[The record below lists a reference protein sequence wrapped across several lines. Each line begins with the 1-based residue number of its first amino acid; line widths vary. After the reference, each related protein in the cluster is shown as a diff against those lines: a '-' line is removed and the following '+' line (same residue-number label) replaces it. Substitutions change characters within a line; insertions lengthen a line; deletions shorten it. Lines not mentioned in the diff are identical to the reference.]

1 MPAIVRAQNAGV
13 YVTDDFAPDTQGVVR
28 RISTL
33 FDVATTTTPAPANT
47 SGGDTLFGEDGFDIM
62 YGQGS
67 NEVGMAGGAG
77 NDEMYGNAGDDVM
90 LGNNG
95 QDDLIGGTGRTK
107 TDDPAS
113 AVDGRLDGADAITGG
128 SGTAAADTDD
138 YDVIVGDNATVF
150 RTLNGSGA
158 WVVNT
163 FNAAITRAIRH
174 YDVGTVAQA
183 AAAGVSGGD
192 ILRGEDND
200 DTMYGQGG
208 NDDMQG
214 DGGQDYMEG
223 NAATDTLS
231 GNDGSDDMTGG
242 TGRINDDPATG
253 VAGRLDAN
261 DFMYGNDGF
270 DVMAGDNA
278 ILVRTLVGG
287 QWVSNTFNAGIQHQP
302 RLLLDQ
308 NSPNAA
314 LVSGGDLMRGGAQD
328 DLMYGQAGNDDM
340 DGNEG
345 DDFMEGNSDNDTML
359 GSADQDDMIGGTV
372 DGTIWDG
379 ADIMYGGAQGDV
391 MAGDNAT
398 IQRPLDKRPVANR
411 AQHAG

>member
-1 MPAIVRAQNAGV
+1 MTLFGDAGQDDLIGGTSQGSGGQPDAADTIYGGSNGPALAGDFDVIAGDNASIVRAQNAGV
-13 YVTDDFAPDTQGVVR
+13 YVTDDFAPDTQDVVR

-67 NEVGMAGGAG
+67 NEVGMAGGNG
-77 NDEMYGNAGDDVM
+77 NDEMYGNDGDDVM
-90 LGNNG
+90 LGNHG

-128 SGTAAADTDD
+128 TGTAAADTDD

-163 FNAAITRAIRH
+163 FNAAIARTIRH

-192 ILRGEDND
+192 LLRGEDND

-223 NAATDTLS
+223 NAATDTMS

-253 VAGRLDAN
+253 LNGRLDAN

-287 QWVSNTFNAGIQHQP
+287 QWVSNTFNAGIQH
-302 RLLLDQ
+302 
-308 NSPNAA
+308 AA
-314 LVSGGDLMRGGAQD
+314 AAPARPELAQRGARQRRRPHARRC
-328 DLMYGQAGNDDM
+328 AG
-340 DGNEG
+340 
-345 DDFMEGNSDNDTML
+345 
-359 GSADQDDMIGGTV
+359 
-372 DGTIWDG
+372 
-379 ADIMYGGAQGDV
+379 
-391 MAGDNAT
+391 
-398 IQRPLDKRPVANR
+398 
-411 AQHAG
+411 

>member
-1 MPAIVRAQNAGV
+1 MFGSANQDVMAGDNATITRPAVPAEIDGTIVRIVTLHDLATGNSDTANAGMDDMQGDDGNDDLYGGGENDTLNGNAGDDMLEGNGATDTLFGDAGQDDLIGGTSQGSGGQPDAADTIYGGSNGPALAGDFDVIAGDNASIVRAQNAGV
-13 YVTDDFAPDTQGVVR
+13 YVTDDFAPDTQDVVR

-67 NEVGMAGGAG
+67 NEVGMSGGTG

-90 LGNNG
+90 LGNDG

-128 SGTAAADTDD
+128 SGTATADTDD

-163 FNAAITRAIRH
+163 FNAAITRTIRH

-192 ILRGEDND
+192 HAPRRGQRRHDVRP
-200 DTMYGQGG
+200 
-208 NDDMQG
+208 
-214 DGGQDYMEG
+214 
-223 NAATDTLS
+223 
-231 GNDGSDDMTGG
+231 
-242 TGRINDDPATG
+242 GR
-253 VAGRLDAN
+253 
-261 DFMYGNDGF
+261 
-270 DVMAGDNA
+270 
-278 ILVRTLVGG
+278 
-287 QWVSNTFNAGIQHQP
+287 
-302 RLLLDQ
+302 
-308 NSPNAA
+308 
-314 LVSGGDLMRGGAQD
+314 
-328 DLMYGQAGNDDM
+328 
-340 DGNEG
+340 
-345 DDFMEGNSDNDTML
+345 
-359 GSADQDDMIGGTV
+359 
-372 DGTIWDG
+372 
-379 ADIMYGGAQGDV
+379 
-391 MAGDNAT
+391 
-398 IQRPLDKRPVANR
+398 QRR
-411 AQHAG
+411 HAG